1 VCIEEVYLNEGKGEM
16 CIGKT
21 GLTLISTIAPA
32 TPYHAKQ
39 AIEIYNNG
47 YTMCY
52 YLALDQF

>member
-1 VCIEEVYLNEGKGEM
+1 MEEVYLNEGKGEM